1 MMDLIQGAY
10 IKKSQEIGTK
20 NEVHTNFDD
29 FLYSILVQR
38 FGTKKKIDQ
47 KGQEF
52 FLALKKYAKEDER
65 VDFFKHFLGFEEN
78 NIYSREVL
86 ECYIKLIK

>member
-1 MMDLIQGAY
+1 MMDLISGAY

-20 NEVHTNFDD
+20 NEIFFQFDD
-29 FLYSILVQR
+29 FFHQILVQR

-52 FLALKKYAKEDER
+52 FLALRKYSKEDER
-65 VDFFKHFLGFEEN
+65 VDFFKHFVGF
-78 NIYSREVL
+78 
-86 ECYIKLIK
+86 